1 MEHGTD
7 GVGIPGTTDA
17 VSALLADPR
26 WEVAPTAGVLEAAVG
41 PAGLPAGATVAVTAS
56 PSRGAAATV
65 ALAEGLAAHGFA
77 PVPHLA
83 ARSLRDR
90 VELAD
95 HLGRLAAAGV
105 HDVFVVGGDAREP
118 AGAFPDGLALLRAI
132 EDLGR
137 PLRLGVPSYP
147 DGHHRIATEVLWADL
162 RAKAAH
168 VDYTVTQMCFDAD
181 LVCAFVGEARRRGID
196 LPVVAGIPGVVDAA
210 RLLRISVRIG
220 VADAVRFARS
230 HRSTAGALVRRSLAG
245 PAPVRSVSGR
255 HRPDDLVA
263 GLAAHVAAGDCALG
277 QVHVYT
283 FNQIEPTVR
292 WLTQAR
298 HAAA

>member
-1 MEHGTD
+1 MQPGTD
-7 GVGIPGTTDA
+7 GAGDVA
-17 VSALLADPR
+17 ALLADPR
-26 WEVAPTAGVLEAAVG
+26 WEVAPTPDVVEVAA
-41 PAGLPAGATVAVTAS
+41 AGLPAGATVAVTTT
-56 PSRGAAATV
+56 PSRGVAATV
-65 ALAEGLAAHGFA
+65 AVAEGLAARGFA
-77 PVPHLA
+77 AVPHLA

-90 VELAD
+90 RELAG

-105 HDVFVVGGDAREP
+105 DEVFVVGGDAREP

-137 PLRLGVPSYP
+137 PRRVGVPSYP
-147 DGHHRIATEVLWADL
+147 DGHHRIATDVLWADL
-162 RAKAAH
+162 RAKEAH
-168 VDYTVTQMCFDAD
+168 ADLTVTQLCFDAD

-220 VADAVRFARS
+220 VADALRFARS
-230 HRSTAGALVRRSLAG
+230 HRSTAGALLRPG
-245 PAPVRSVSGR
+245 Q
-255 HRPDDLVA
+255 HRPDELVA
-263 GLAAHVAAGDCALG
+263 GLAAHVAAGDCDLER
-277 QVHVYT
+277 VHVYT

>member
-1 MEHGTD
+1 MQPGTD
-7 GVGIPGTTDA
+7 GAGDVA
-17 VSALLADPR
+17 ALLAHPR
-26 WEVAPTAGVLEAAVG
+26 WEVAPTPDVVEVAAT
-41 PAGLPAGATVAVTAS
+41 GLPAGATVAVTTT
-56 PSRGAAATV
+56 PSRGVAATV
-65 ALAEGLAAHGFA
+65 AVAEGLAARGFA
-77 PVPHLA
+77 AVPHLA

-90 VELAD
+90 RELAG

-105 HDVFVVGGDAREP
+105 DEVFVVGGDAREP

-137 PLRLGVPSYP
+137 PRRVGVPSYP
-147 DGHHRIATEVLWADL
+147 DGHHRIATDVLWADL
-162 RAKAAH
+162 RAKQAH
-168 VDYTVTQMCFDAD
+168 ADLTVTQLCFDAD

-220 VADAVRFARS
+220 VADALRFARS
-230 HRSTAGALVRRSLAG
+230 HRSAAGALLRPG
-245 PAPVRSVSGR
+245 Q
-255 HRPDDLVA
+255 HRPDELVA
-263 GLAAHVAAGDCALG
+263 GLAAHVAAGDCDLER
-277 QVHVYT
+277 VHVYT